1 MTDAIYDLIY
11 LIYSLV
17 QIFMMVS
24 IIFMIAY
31 FIRHFKE
38 CAKRKYESLN
48 YGRIH
53 DEK

>member
-1 MTDAIYDLIY
+1 MTEAMYDLIY
-11 LIYSLV
+11 LIDAL
-17 QIFMMVS
+17 IRIIMMLS
-24 IIFMIAY
+24 IIFIIIY

-38 CAKRKYESLN
+38 CAKRKYESLD